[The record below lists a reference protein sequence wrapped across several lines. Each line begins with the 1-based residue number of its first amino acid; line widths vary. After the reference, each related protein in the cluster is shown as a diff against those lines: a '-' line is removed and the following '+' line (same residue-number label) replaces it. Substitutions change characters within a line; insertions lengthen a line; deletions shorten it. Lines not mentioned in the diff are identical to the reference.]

1 MLTNLAFGI
10 RPWSL
15 ETKEFGMAGRGRVVE
30 DQGSWGPGTKMKL
43 EAVRREGN
51 EARRLESWRKLSAWA
66 KKGEVQ
72 R

>member
-1 MLTNLAFGI
+1 
-10 RPWSL
+10 
-15 ETKEFGMAGRGRVVE
+15 MAGRGRVVE